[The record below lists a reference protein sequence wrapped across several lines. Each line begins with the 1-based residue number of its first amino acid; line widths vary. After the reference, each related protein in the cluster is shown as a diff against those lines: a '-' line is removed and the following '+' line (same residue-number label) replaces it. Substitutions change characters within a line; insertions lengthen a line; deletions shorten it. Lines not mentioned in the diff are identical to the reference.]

1 MASCLVDS
9 ALPFSSWSSITCSD
23 FWWLVAV
30 WVVCECLLVTG
41 WANGSHDMWNW
52 SCVCGLWVCLLLAEP
67 TVHTICEVDLV
78 CVVCECARYWLS
90 QRFTRHVKLILCVW
104 SVCVVCECA
113 CYWLSQRFTRHVKLI
128 LCVWSVS
135 VCLLLA
141 EPTVHTTCE
150 VDLVCVVC
158 VCGLWVFAC
167 YWLSQRFT
175 RHVKLIL
182 CFFMLIKLCRLWR
195 INICLLTCLNFI
207 NFELYCDSQS
217 SCWSALFDVKV
228 NIKVQ
233 LQVLCSH
240 SLPQPGCS
248 GTNDGLGT
256 REICFSYLSACTV
269 WH

>member
-52 SCVCGLWVCLLLAEP
+52 SCVCGLW
-67 TVHTICEVDLV
+67 
-78 CVVCECARYWLS
+78 
-90 QRFTRHVKLILCVW
+90 
-104 SVCVVCECA
+104 
-113 CYWLSQRFTRHVKLI
+113 
-128 LCVWSVS
+128 